1 MPFFHRFIISFKERY
16 IKACYNHDKNKGG
29 IFMKLFCSVD
39 MEGIAGTINWSQED
53 SFGTRQQVK
62 KWIRKQVEWMIQ
74 GIHESDKN
82 QQIEEIV
89 IADSHN
95 NGDSLEY
102 DITELDDRMFLI
114 SGSPRPEYMM
124 PMFDNSYDV
133 VFFLGYHAGAGRIRS
148 TMDHTFSNSAFHNV
162 WINSKLVNE
171 TLLNAAYA
179 GYHGVPVGLIIGDL
193 GLKIQLEEENLLDW
207 VEFVITKEGIT
218 RFAAKHYPMN
228 IVKNNTIEAVK
239 KVLNKN
245 MNELPTFKFNSD
257 YDHPIELKIQFNKT
271 QMADAAQFIPEV
283 KRIDARTIQYKNHSF
298 KSIFNTIAIFSGLT
312 RTTK

>member
-1 MPFFHRFIISFKERY
+1 
-16 IKACYNHDKNKGG
+16 
-29 IFMKLFCSVD
+29 MKLFCSID
-39 MEGIAGTINWSQED
+39 MEGIAGTFNWSQED

-62 KWIRKQVEWMIQ
+62 KWIRKQVEWVIQ
-74 GIHESDKN
+74 GIHESEKN
-82 QQIEEIV
+82 HMIDEIV

-102 DITELDDRMFLI
+102 DITELDDRMYLI

-124 PMFDNSYDV
+124 PMFDKSYDV
-133 VFFLGYHAGAGRIRS
+133 VFFLGYHAGAGRIQS

-162 WINSKLVNE
+162 WINDKLVNE

-193 GLKIQLEEENLLDW
+193 GLKKQLEEENLLDW

-218 RFAAKHYPMN
+218 RFAAKQYPMN
-228 IVKNNTIEAVK
+228 VVKNNTIEAVK
-239 KVLNKN
+239 RVLNKN
-245 MNELPTFKFNSD
+245 LSDLPIFKFDSD
-257 YDHPIELKIQFNKT
+257 FDHPIELKIQYNKT
-271 QMADAAQFIPEV
+271 EMADVAQFIPEA
-283 KRIDARTIQYKNHSF
+283 KRLDARTIQYKNHSF
-298 KSIFNTIAIFSGLT
+298 KSIFNTVAIFSGLT